1 MSTQD
6 TFTQGD
12 LIEDS
17 YGSPAVIL
25 STRGGRP
32 DRIMQVAGSDRGRI
46 ANPPPDIVPVT
57 GKRAAWALDIARQ
70 EWKRQGLRR
79 SDFVCD

>member
-6 TFTQGD
+6 IFKQGD
-12 LIEDS
+12 VIEDS
-17 YGSPAVIL
+17 YGNPAVVL

-46 ANPPPDIVPVT
+46 ANPPLDIVRVT
-57 GKRAAWALDIARQ
+57 GKRADWALEIARK